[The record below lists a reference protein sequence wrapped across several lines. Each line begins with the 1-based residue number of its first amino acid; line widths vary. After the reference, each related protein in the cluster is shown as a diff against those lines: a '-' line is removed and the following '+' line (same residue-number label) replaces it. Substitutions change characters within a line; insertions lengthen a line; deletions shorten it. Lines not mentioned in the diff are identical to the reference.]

1 MTIIDDENLI
11 ALTLFNG
18 ENYIVLMYVYFMYVV
33 FMYCKSIVG
42 VSYSCKNNAIIVRA
56 KCDSRFIHQ
65 SVIDI
70 FLFNTS
76 LHLSNNV
83 KIFRLF

>member
-1 MTIIDDENLI
+1 MTIIDDENVI

-18 ENYIVLMYVYFMYVV
+18 ELYIVLMY
-33 FMYCKSIVG
+33 CKCIVG

>member
-18 ENYIVLMYVYFMYVV
+18 ENYIV